1 MCRGPIIAKFCQHKH
16 NQHSSFLSQ
25 PYCDVKLLGCTWMY
39 FSRFRSNC
47 LRTPSSEYIWDRMSL
62 FACLFN
68 LILYGLPPPLP
79 IIFFHVPWALAST
92 VFLDFFQCFQT
103 VNCIVML
110 IVTLGLTH
118 ANSPE
123 CALLQRF
130 NRKHIF
136 Q

>member
-1 MCRGPIIAKFCQHKH
+1 MDVLQPL
-16 NQHSSFLSQ
+16 SFQLS
-25 PYCDVKLLGCTWMY
+25 V
-39 FSRFRSNC
+39 
-47 LRTPSSEYIWDRMSL
+47 TPSSEYIWDRMSL

-130 NRKHIF
+130 NRKRIF